1 VQIHP
6 LTVIVAVLIGAA
18 LLGVLGVLI
27 AIPAAAAIQSVVRD
41 WWRFREGAGAEA
53 PPLTEGAEA

>member
-1 VQIHP
+1 
-6 LTVIVAVLIGAA
+6 VLIGAA

-41 WWRFREGAGAEA
+41 WWRYRNGGTAPA
-53 PPLTEGAEA
+53 PPLVEGAEP

>member
-1 VQIHP
+1 
-6 LTVIVAVLIGAA
+6 VLIGAA

-41 WWRFREGAGAEA
+41 WWRYRNGGATEA
-53 PPLTEGAEA
+53 PPLAEGAEA

>member
-6 LTVIVAVLIGAA
+6 LVVIIAVLVGAA
-18 LLGVLGVLI
+18 LLGVLGVLV

-41 WWRFREGAGAEA
+41 WWRFRHSASPAAAPAEA
-53 PPLTEGAEA
+53 DG